1 MDITDSLIQLQNMY
15 NRKSNTYAE
24 HKIFP
29 YVTTEDL
36 RMDLMDKVRNL
47 AKSKNPDH
55 PWLKMSDE
63 EILKSAGLWE
73 KDFSSGIKGY
83 NLAGVLLFGKDEVIR
98 SCCPGYITDA
108 IYRVENLD
116 RYDDRLQVTTNLIKR
131 DLGNFH
137 FKEGGQNYHSVGEVD
152 EIQVIIQDS
161 GSVKAPEYSH
171 TANRSYAI
179 VQNGKLKHLTF
190 YDETHSQV
198 VSIDLM
204 HQHHGLYLLRH
215 NNHSGDY

>member
-1 MDITDSLIQLQNMY
+1 MDMNSLAHTKWNCKYHIVFAPKYRRKIIYGQL
-15 NRKSNTYAE
+15 
-24 HKIFP
+24 
-29 YVTTEDL
+29 
-36 RMDLMDKVRNL
+36 
-47 AKSKNPDH
+47 
-55 PWLKMSDE
+55 
-63 EILKSAGLWE
+63 
-73 KDFSSGIKGY
+73 
-83 NLAGVLLFGKDEVIR
+83 
-98 SCCPGYITDA
+98 
-108 IYRVENLD
+108 
-116 RYDDRLQVTTNLIKR
+116 KR

-215 NNHSGDY
+215 NNHSGDYSIVKIEHEINVEGEHRQEDAIKKIESESITRI

>member
-1 MDITDSLIQLQNMY
+1 MDMNSLAHTKWNCKYHIVFAPKYRRKIIYGQL
-15 NRKSNTYAE
+15 
-24 HKIFP
+24 
-29 YVTTEDL
+29 
-36 RMDLMDKVRNL
+36 
-47 AKSKNPDH
+47 
-55 PWLKMSDE
+55 
-63 EILKSAGLWE
+63 
-73 KDFSSGIKGY
+73 
-83 NLAGVLLFGKDEVIR
+83 
-98 SCCPGYITDA
+98 
-108 IYRVENLD
+108 
-116 RYDDRLQVTTNLIKR
+116 KR

-171 TANRSYAI
+171 TANSSYAI

-190 YDETHSQV
+190 YDEIHSQV

>member
-1 MDITDSLIQLQNMY
+1 MDMNSLAHTKWNCKYHIVFAPKYRRKIIYGQL
-15 NRKSNTYAE
+15 
-24 HKIFP
+24 
-29 YVTTEDL
+29 
-36 RMDLMDKVRNL
+36 
-47 AKSKNPDH
+47 
-55 PWLKMSDE
+55 
-63 EILKSAGLWE
+63 
-73 KDFSSGIKGY
+73 
-83 NLAGVLLFGKDEVIR
+83 
-98 SCCPGYITDA
+98 
-108 IYRVENLD
+108 
-116 RYDDRLQVTTNLIKR
+116 KR

-204 HQHHGLYLLRH
+204 HQHHGLGITITQEIISIVKIEHEINVEGEHRQEDAIKKIE
-215 NNHSGDY
+215 SESITRI

>member
-1 MDITDSLIQLQNMY
+1 MCKYHIVFTPKYRRKIIYGQL
-15 NRKSNTYAE
+15 
-24 HKIFP
+24 
-29 YVTTEDL
+29 
-36 RMDLMDKVRNL
+36 
-47 AKSKNPDH
+47 
-55 PWLKMSDE
+55 
-63 EILKSAGLWE
+63 
-73 KDFSSGIKGY
+73 
-83 NLAGVLLFGKDEVIR
+83 
-98 SCCPGYITDA
+98 
-108 IYRVENLD
+108 
-116 RYDDRLQVTTNLIKR
+116 KR

>member
-1 MDITDSLIQLQNMY
+1 MDMNSLAHTKWNCKYHIVYAPKYRRKIIYGQL
-15 NRKSNTYAE
+15 
-24 HKIFP
+24 
-29 YVTTEDL
+29 
-36 RMDLMDKVRNL
+36 
-47 AKSKNPDH
+47 
-55 PWLKMSDE
+55 
-63 EILKSAGLWE
+63 
-73 KDFSSGIKGY
+73 
-83 NLAGVLLFGKDEVIR
+83 
-98 SCCPGYITDA
+98 
-108 IYRVENLD
+108 
-116 RYDDRLQVTTNLIKR
+116 KR

-161 GSVKAPEYSH
+161 GSVKVPEYSH

-179 VQNGKLKHLTF
+179 VQNGKLRQLTF